1 MTLHDY
7 CSNSGK
13 DLILDY
19 INSLPE
25 DEKTDGLS
33 VMECMEKGEFDKI
46 KFKRWEKK
54 VYEVYFQK
62 HNRIFY
68 ITVDK
73 QKNKTE
79 KTDQK
84 LVRKRA
90 SELGKQLGKTF
101 I

>member
-19 INSLPE
+19 VNILPE
-25 DEKTDGLS
+25 DEKTD
-33 VMECMEKGEFDKI
+33 K
-46 KFKRWEKK
+46 
-54 VYEVYFQK
+54 
-62 HNRIFY
+62 
-68 ITVDK
+68 
-73 QKNKTE
+73 
-79 KTDQK
+79 K

-90 SELGKQLGKTF
+90 IELGRELGKTF

>member
-1 MTLHDY
+1 MRLTEYNLYVVFCNRQKGKRGLQMTLHDY

-25 DEKTDGLS
+25 DEKTD
-33 VMECMEKGEFDKI
+33 K
-46 KFKRWEKK
+46 
-54 VYEVYFQK
+54 
-62 HNRIFY
+62 
-68 ITVDK
+68 
-73 QKNKTE
+73 
-79 KTDQK
+79 K

>member
-1 MTLHDY
+1 MTLHSY
-7 CSNSGK
+7 YTNYGK
-13 DLILDY
+13 NLILDY

-25 DEKTDGLS
+25 D
-33 VMECMEKGEFDKI
+33 
-46 KFKRWEKK
+46 
-54 VYEVYFQK
+54 
-62 HNRIFY
+62 
-68 ITVDK
+68 
-73 QKNKTE
+73 E

>member
-7 CSNSGK
+7 CSKSGK

-19 INSLPE
+19 VNSLPE

-46 KFKRWEKK
+46 RFKRWEK
-54 VYEVYFQK
+54 
-62 HNRIFY
+62 
-68 ITVDK
+68 
-73 QKNKTE
+73 
-79 KTDQK
+79 TDEK

>member
-1 MTLHDY
+1 MTLLDY

-25 DEKTDGLS
+25 DEKTD
-33 VMECMEKGEFDKI
+33 
-46 KFKRWEKK
+46 
-54 VYEVYFQK
+54 
-62 HNRIFY
+62 
-68 ITVDK
+68 
-73 QKNKTE
+73 
-79 KTDQK
+79 QK

>member
-7 CSNSGK
+7 CSNSGT

-25 DEKTDGLS
+25 D
-33 VMECMEKGEFDKI
+33 
-46 KFKRWEKK
+46 
-54 VYEVYFQK
+54 
-62 HNRIFY
+62 
-68 ITVDK
+68 
-73 QKNKTE
+73 E

>member
-1 MTLHDY
+1 MMPYEVGKTFIIRFTDLFEDEKTKLFLENLYNQERALSHDRGTLLIEGHE
-7 CSNSGK
+7 
-13 DLILDY
+13 ILDY

-25 DEKTDGLS
+25 D
-33 VMECMEKGEFDKI
+33 
-46 KFKRWEKK
+46 
-54 VYEVYFQK
+54 
-62 HNRIFY
+62 
-68 ITVDK
+68 
-73 QKNKTE
+73 E